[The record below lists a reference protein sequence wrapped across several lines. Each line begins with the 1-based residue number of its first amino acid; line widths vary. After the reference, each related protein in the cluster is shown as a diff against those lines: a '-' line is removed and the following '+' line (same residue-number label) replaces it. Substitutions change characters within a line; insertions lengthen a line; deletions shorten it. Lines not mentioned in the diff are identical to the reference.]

1 MWFFVRTP
9 LYGTIWALLIGY
21 IATYLPYGI
30 RPLTSA
36 FVQIHRD
43 LEESSR
49 IFGGGMLYTLR
60 RIVVPLMV
68 PGIASAWI
76 LMATM
81 FVRELSVSVVL
92 SQTRE
97 RGVGCSDPEVC
108 GGWPMG
114 KTLRLGNSDDSRI
127 HNPCVSSLFRRK
139 KIDEA
144 IQGRTVDSYILNS

>member
-43 LEESSR
+43 LEESST

-92 SQTRE
+92 SRPGNE
-97 RGVGCSDPEVC
+97 VFGCSDPQVR
-108 GGWPMG
+108 GGRLVG

-127 HNPCVSSLFRRK
+127 HNPGTPGFICR
-139 KIDEA
+139 IETDET
-144 IQGRTVDSYILNS
+144 IKGRTVERRQI